1 MLMFYLTHHLR
12 VEFIIWHKIKMF
24 YVWTCSFN
32 YRGHVHVY
40 LCTVYLI
47 YYLHI
52 HDIKVA

>member
-1 MLMFYLTHHLR
+1 MFYLTHHLR